1 MVFAGQLRRE
11 LAAAEAGRGPGRSG
25 PAPWASGAHGASG
38 DAVGSCGP
46 GSVAPAP
53 ESGGADRL
61 PPADGP
67 GSEPT
72 GVFALAPLPAARFV
86 DPGRRDAPV
95 HPGPVRPLDGRS
107 VFRRRAP
114 EGGCLRPCAAAAAGP
129 SRSAA
134 GPSGIR
140 EELHPD
146 RHPAGG
152 GAVDPPF
159 RLCGFG
165 ESADGAPFG
174 PAGGAGGGRGPSSRA
189 AVGRD
194 GPGRGGGGPGRG
206 EGGAGAGERAGVCG
220 DVAPAAG

>member
-11 LAAAEAGRGPGRSG
+11 LAVAEAGRGLGRGG
-25 PAPWASGAHGASG
+25 PASWASGAHGASG

-46 GSVAPAP
+46 GPVAPAP
-53 ESGGADRL
+53 EPGGADRL
-61 PPADGP
+61 SPADGP
-67 GSEPT
+67 GPEPT
-72 GVFALAPLPAARFV
+72 GVSSLAPLPAVGVA
-86 DPGRRDAPV
+86 DPGRRDAPA
-95 HPGPVRPLDGRS
+95 HPGPVRPLDGRG

-114 EGGCLRPCAAAAAGP
+114 EDGRLRPYTAAAAGP

-146 RHPAGG
+146 RHLAGG
-152 GAVDPPF
+152 RTVDPPF

-165 ESADGAPFG
+165 EFANGAPFG
-174 PAGGAGGGRGPSSRA
+174 PAGGAGGGRGPASRA
-189 AVGRD
+189 ADGRD

-206 EGGAGAGERAGVCG
+206 EGGAGAGERACVCG
-220 DVAPAAG
+220 DVAPAAR